1 MSRQTLIP
9 ITKKNF
15 SPLIWGGFGAIGISV
30 VFYLVQ
36 ALGIQSW
43 SAPLY
48 FMVGKWYFVLPLIL
62 GFAVQMGLF
71 RAIHLKAKQGGGAV
85 AASGGVSTTA
95 MIACCMHNFVT
106 LLPILGLT
114 GVAVFFSTYQN
125 YVFAFSIL
133 FVIGGV
139 ADMWRKYKKFY
150 ACCEINT

>member
-1 MSRQTLIP
+1 MSAI
-9 ITKKNF
+9 KKNY
-15 SPLIWGGFGAIGISV
+15 SPIVWGIWGGIGIIL

-36 ALGIQSW
+36 ALGMQSW

-48 FMVGKWYFVLPLIL
+48 FMTSKWYFVLPLIL
-62 GFAVQMGLF
+62 GFAIQMGLF
-71 RAIHLKAKQGGGAV
+71 RAIHLKTKKGGGTV

-139 ADMWRKYKKFY
+139 IYMWQKYQKLHAFCK
-150 ACCEINT
+150 INS